1 MIGFGDVVAGVEPAS
16 TGAMPVEVCALDS
29 YLSRVFAVKLS
40 SISAVELHHI
50 PKPTSLWSPRLS
62 GRNPSRGLMSISAF
76 VPRFVNEQP
85 VVLTGAA
92 SSSCLPHRCF
102 VSMER
107 EYKKPCMAV
116 NKIYCL
122 FCCDYNISLIL
133 K

>member
-1 MIGFGDVVAGVEPAS
+1 
-16 TGAMPVEVCALDS
+16 
-29 YLSRVFAVKLS
+29 
-40 SISAVELHHI
+40 
-50 PKPTSLWSPRLS
+50 
-62 GRNPSRGLMSISAF
+62 GLMSISAF

-92 SSSCLPHRCF
+92 SSSCLPHRDF

-107 EYKKPCMAV
+107 EYKKPCIPV

-122 FCCDYNISLIL
+122 FCCDYNIYLIL